1 MSRRHL
7 RRVAVALACASAAAT
22 ATAAPALADET
33 AVGLS
38 TDSPSS
44 LVTFDVKTPGSAQT
58 AAITFPM
65 AATDTDLVG
74 LDYRPRSNQLYAYGR
89 TRDPLRSD
97 SARDGRWRMDRRAGQ
112 RRIGRL
118 PGCQ

>member
-44 LVTFDVKTPGSAQT
+44 LVTFDVNDPGLGADRRHHV
-58 AAITFPM
+58 P
-65 AATDTDLVG
+65 
-74 LDYRPRSNQLYAYGR
+74 
-89 TRDPLRSD
+89 
-97 SARDGRWRMDRRAGQ
+97 DGRD
-112 RRIGRL
+112 
-118 PGCQ
+118 